1 MNFTKMQG
9 LGNDFILMEADS
21 FEEAG
26 RFQVYARQLC
36 DRHWGIGADGL
47 ILLARIRN
55 RIFSCV
61 YIILMVPKLRCAA
74 MESDVWLCMPAGM
87 VWWIKIVFGFGPWP
101 VSAVPKY

>member
-47 ILLARIRN
+47 ILLGPDQEQDIFMRIYN
-55 RIFSCV
+55 
-61 YIILMVPKLRCAA
+61 
-74 MESDVWLCMPAGM
+74 SDGSEAE
-87 VWWIKIVFGFGPWP
+87 IE
-101 VSAVPKY
+101 